1 MTADASSAA
10 TTGRAS
16 PPRVALATSRD
27 WPDLAPDD
35 AVLAPALR
43 RVGIDSEIAVWTDP
57 TVAWERFDLIL
68 IRSCWDYHDDL
79 PRWLRWIDAL
89 QQRGLGSRLCNPPE
103 VLRWNARKTYLA
115 ELQQLGIPTIPTR
128 WVDAAG
134 LASEESLRAA
144 LAASPWE
151 EIVCKPAVSAGAL
164 GTFRFQRSRLMSA
177 PTAFLETYPHLV
189 QRAPLLVQPFVPEIA
204 SKGEWSLLFFSG
216 RFSHAVLKRPTAGD
230 FRVQEKHGGT
240 TIRAR
245 PSAEVK
251 ALALSALGAAA
262 RAIGGEKAEP
272 FLYARVDLVESAA
285 GPLLVELELIEPAL
299 FLTALPPPS
308 GGTASPGKNDDN
320 NTDDRDGYRAE
331 DNLVAAIVDRLK
343 R

>member
-1 MTADASSAA
+1 MTADASSDT

-115 ELQQLGIPTIPTR
+115 DLQQLGVPTIPTR
-128 WVDAAG
+128 WVNAAG

-144 LAASPWE
+144 LVASPWE
-151 EIVCKPAVSAGAL
+151 EMVCKPAVSAGAM
-164 GTFRFQRSRLMSA
+164 GTFRCQRSRLISSA
-177 PTAFLETYPHLV
+177 STAFLATYPHLI

-204 SKGEWSLLFFSG
+204 SRGEWSLLFFSG

-240 TIRAR
+240 TMRAR
-245 PSAEVK
+245 PSPELR
-251 ALALSALGAAA
+251 ALALSVLGAGG
-262 RAIGGEKAEP
+262 RAIGGKEAEP
-272 FLYARVDLVESAA
+272 LPYARVDLVESAS

-299 FLTALPPPS
+299 FLTAPPP
-308 GGTASPGKNDDN
+308 AKNDDDDNGN
-320 NTDDRDGYRAE
+320 NDDRDEPRAA